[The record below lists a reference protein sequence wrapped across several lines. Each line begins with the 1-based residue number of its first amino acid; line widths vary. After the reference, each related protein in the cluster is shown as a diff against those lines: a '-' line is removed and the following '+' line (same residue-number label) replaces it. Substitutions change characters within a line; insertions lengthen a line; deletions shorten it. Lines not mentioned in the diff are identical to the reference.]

1 MNVFVSVC
9 VFVCTNVYFCMS
21 VSDDDLPRRRT
32 WREVWVVGWLLFM
45 FLRTFICVRVSV
57 LVIVYSLPSKYS
69 CTMLGIPL
77 RNTLTCIKQINNK
90 NDSGGDC
97 DNNDNSNN
105 HHNNPAHADSHTNR
119 IIHTY
124 PSTKRNTQP
133 TYTISPLCYAP
144 AALCAQ
150 SVKCWYTNAR
160 SYIHTYMLYNL
171 IVSSVWSEWLTEWAL
186 CKEIPMFNNDCDDDW
201 MKKVCVCVSVKRLHL
216 LVFL

>member
-1 MNVFVSVC
+1 MCLCLC
-9 VFVCTNVYFCMS
+9 VREFVCTNVYFCMS

-32 WREVWVVGWLLFM
+32 WREVWVVGWVLFM
-45 FLRTFICVRVSV
+45 FVRTFICVRVSV
-57 LVIVYSLPSKYS
+57 LVLVYSLPSKYS

-124 PSTKRNTQP
+124 PSTTKRNTQP

-144 AALCAQ
+144 AALCA
-150 SVKCWYTNAR
+150 
-160 SYIHTYMLYNL
+160 
-171 IVSSVWSEWLTEWAL
+171 
-186 CKEIPMFNNDCDDDW
+186 
-201 MKKVCVCVSVKRLHL
+201 
-216 LVFL
+216 

>member
-1 MNVFVSVC
+1 MNESLSAWKCKSSLHLNECVC
-9 VFVCTNVYFCMS
+9 VCVCSYAQMFTFVCQS
-21 VSDDDLPRRRT
+21 VTMTYHDDDEHDERCGWL
-32 WREVWVVGWLLFM
+32 VGWLLFM
-45 FLRTFICVRVSV
+45 FVRTFICVRVSV
-57 LVIVYSLPSKYS
+57 LVLVYSLPSKYS

-150 SVKCWYTNAR
+150 SVKC
-160 SYIHTYMLYNL
+160 
-171 IVSSVWSEWLTEWAL
+171 
-186 CKEIPMFNNDCDDDW
+186 
-201 MKKVCVCVSVKRLHL
+201 
-216 LVFL
+216 